1 MKKFKQNVIDDMLNV
16 YKNEFKDPVKANTAM
31 ILDFIVALE
40 FEIKNLT
47 EKLELLDAKLDVL
60 TYKKIKKKYVDVK
73 IKEGE
78 K

>member
-16 YKNEFKDPVKANTAM
+16 YKNEFKDQVKANTAM

-40 FEIKNLT
+40 FEIKTLT

-60 TYKKIKKKYVDVK
+60 TYKKVKKKYVDVK
-73 IKEGE
+73 VKEGE